1 MINVTGLYKKAIGF
15 RLIFVA
21 LVLVLGA
28 LLYSVS
34 PDVKFPLMVY
44 KVTLV
49 TIGACI
55 GYILDMILFPNFR
68 PKDIA
73 EEIDTVTDEVHLQGL
88 YRIASASVLRRSIV
102 VSAAILAVCLGL

>member
-1 MINVTGLYKKAIGF
+1 MVNIKNIYKKAIGF

-21 LVLVLGA
+21 LVLVLGT
-28 LLYSVS
+28 LLYLVS

-68 PKDIA
+68 PKDLA
-73 EEIDTVTDEVHLQGL
+73 DEIESATDKVHITGL
-88 YRIASASVLRRSIV
+88 YHIAGSSVKRRAIV
-102 VSAAILAVCLGL
+102 VSSAILAICLGL